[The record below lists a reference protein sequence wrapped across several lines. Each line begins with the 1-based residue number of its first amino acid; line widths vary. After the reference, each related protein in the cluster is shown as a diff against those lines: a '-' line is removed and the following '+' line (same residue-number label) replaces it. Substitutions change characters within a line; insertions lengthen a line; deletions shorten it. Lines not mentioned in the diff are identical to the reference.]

1 VERLT
6 VKQKVQKW
14 LTLSL
19 EDPIA
24 KILVQNSNLT
34 KTQVESL
41 LIDVLAENM
50 APRPLK
56 YEEKGSFRLIKAGV
70 SRGAFNRSLRQ
81 ARTNVIQAIYTIL
94 LLGYLGVLDSIRL
107 ASYLEISDKLQ
118 AYMDAY
124 RETAG
129 TSKVEDEH
137 LRVMHM
143 LRDELMTTLKG
154 LAKPKSMSQNV

>member
-1 VERLT
+1 MGRLT

-14 LTLSL
+14 LRLSL

-24 KILVQNSNLT
+24 TILVQNSNLT

-41 LIDVLAENM
+41 LIDVLSENM

-56 YEEKGSFRLIKAGV
+56 YEEKGSFRLVKAGV
-70 SRGAFNRSLRQ
+70 SRGSFNRSLRQ

-94 LLGYLGVLDSIRL
+94 LLGYLGVFDSIRL

-118 AYMDAY
+118 TYMNAY
-124 RETAG
+124 REISG
-129 TSKVEDEH
+129 TTKVEDDH
-137 LRVMHM
+137 LRLMNM
-143 LRDELMTTLKG
+143 LRDELRTTLER
-154 LAKPKSMSQNV
+154 LTKPKSMSHTM